1 MSNEAENARV
11 TDPVFQEA
19 GDPSLGNQTRL
30 IELGAAPDPQWS
42 IRMTALMVAF
52 FAIALLIFLLYQ

>member
-1 MSNEAENARV
+1 MSNEAEDARV
-11 TDPVFQEA
+11 TDQVPQEA
-19 GDPSLGNQTRL
+19 DDPLLAKQTRP

-52 FAIALLIFLLYQ
+52 FAIAILIFLLYQ